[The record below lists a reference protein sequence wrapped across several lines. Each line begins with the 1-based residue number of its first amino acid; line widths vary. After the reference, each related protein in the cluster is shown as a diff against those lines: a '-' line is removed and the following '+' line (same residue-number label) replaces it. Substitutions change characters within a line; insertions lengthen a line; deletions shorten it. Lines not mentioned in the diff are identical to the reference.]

1 MIQLEAEEYMNET
14 RAGSDLA
21 KMEELM
27 LTDASY
33 KPFMSVPYLIMDL
46 DHFPEDEQLDELLM
60 ANSSVVSQNFDRV
73 NLARYI
79 SYTRSMLES
88 EAEPEYLRSS
98 GGTLSYMA
106 QKTSREDYL
115 RAIYHFLEEE
125 GEKEVK
131 SVDLASYLEISKP
144 SVAEMLDNLAE
155 EGLVDKEKYSGVTL
169 TRTGRGE
176 AKKITFKH
184 RIIEVFLLKFLTID
198 KKSLH
203 KEAHRLE
210 HAFSDEV
217 VRKLSIALKNPKKCP
232 HGSLIPK

>member
-14 RAGSDLA
+14 KAGSDLT

-33 KPFMSVPYLIMDL
+33 KPFIALPHLVRDL
-46 DHFPEDEQLDELLM
+46 DDFPEDRELDGLLSS
-60 ANSSVVSQNFDRV
+60 NSSVMFQNYDRV

-79 SYTRSMLES
+79 SYMESMLES
-88 EAEPEYLRSS
+88 ESEYLRSS
-98 GGTLSYMA
+98 GGAVIYMA

-115 RAIYHFLEEE
+115 RAIYHLLEEE
-125 GEKEVK
+125 EADEVK
-131 SVDLASYLEISKP
+131 SVDLADFLEISKP

-155 EGLVDKEKYSGVTL
+155 EGFVDKEKYSGVAL
-169 TRTGRGE
+169 TKKGAKE
-176 AKKITFKH
+176 AKRITFKH
-184 RIIEVFLLKFLTID
+184 RIIEVFLLRFLKID
-198 KKSLH
+198 KKDLH
-203 KEAHRLE
+203 KEAHKLE

-217 VRKLSIALKNPKKCP
+217 IKKLSAALNNPKKCP